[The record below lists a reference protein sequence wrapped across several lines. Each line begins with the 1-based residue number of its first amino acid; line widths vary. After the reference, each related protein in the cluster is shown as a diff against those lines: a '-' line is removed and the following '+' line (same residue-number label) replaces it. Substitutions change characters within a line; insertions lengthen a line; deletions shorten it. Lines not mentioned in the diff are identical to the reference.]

1 MVATRRLLAT
11 IPHQTRSVAVVLLAV
26 ERIGA
31 IASTAFLPITALL
44 PAAKWWINTAWGA
57 RAKALSLVI
66 ASALC
71 ASPAWSAGAA
81 AKDNRAPAG
90 YPAPRCN
97 DPVVYERIAAEYR
110 SRHWASGFAAVGIR
124 ATEASWQSWP
134 QHLIP
139 RRFCQGTIQ
148 ALSGAERPIY
158 YAIIADG
165 LSYELQ
171 WCVVGLDRA
180 WPYDPRCRLAR
191 P

>member
-11 IPHQTRSVAVVLLAV
+11 TPHQTRSVAVVLLAV
-26 ERIGA
+26 KRIGS
-31 IASTAFLPITALL
+31 IPSTAFLPIIALP
-44 PAAKWWINTAWGA
+44 PAAKGWINAAWGA
-57 RAKALSLVI
+57 RAKALSFVV

-71 ASPAWSAGAA
+71 ASPAWSAGGA
-81 AKDNRAPAG
+81 AKGNRAPAG

-97 DPVVYERIAAEYR
+97 DPVVYARIAAEYPG
-110 SRHWASGFAAVGIR
+110 RHWASGFAAVGIR
-124 ATEASWQSWP
+124 AHEASWESWP
-134 QHLIP
+134 QRLIP
-139 RRFCQGTIQ
+139 RRFCEGTIK
-148 ALSGAERPIY
+148 ALSGAKRPIY

-165 LSYELQ
+165 LSYELE